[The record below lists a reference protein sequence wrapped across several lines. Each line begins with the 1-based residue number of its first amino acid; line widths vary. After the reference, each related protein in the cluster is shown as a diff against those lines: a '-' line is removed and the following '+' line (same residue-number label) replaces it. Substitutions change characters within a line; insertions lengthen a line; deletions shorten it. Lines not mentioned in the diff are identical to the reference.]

1 MSDDT
6 TFNYT
11 YSATRQDEIDAIRR
25 KYLPEDEDAME
36 RLRRL
41 DRGTAKRGTA
51 VAIALGAVGC
61 LLLGV
66 GMSCTLAYG
75 GPWFVPGIV
84 VGAVGIAMMA
94 AAYPVYRWLTAR
106 DRAKA
111 APEILRLAE
120 ELSGPRE

>member
-51 VAIALGAVGC
+51 VAIVLGAVGC

-75 GPWFVPGIV
+75 GPLFIPGIV

-94 AAYPVYRWLTAR
+94 AAYPAYRWLTAR